1 MIAVGE
7 FPVFFDTRFMNF
19 EVLSLNYILSI
30 THSPYPMAA
39 EVPFIEFSLDYV
51 TKLQKIIYI
60 NKSFNDDRNTL
71 CVQRD
76 RDPGSSIFYDTHVS
90 SVGSEVVV

>member
-51 TKLQKIIYI
+51 TKL
-60 NKSFNDDRNTL
+60 
-71 CVQRD
+71 
-76 RDPGSSIFYDTHVS
+76 
-90 SVGSEVVV
+90 